1 MKLPFYLEGYFM
13 GLTDSSDSSSVRLIE
28 VQSAGR
34 HRYTLKLAKPLRQ
47 LPWRQLAIGQPLRI
61 EGQQSFQGVG
71 LPPKLK
77 AERVLFDP
85 AGLPALTVGEKTP
98 QAQPPVLEV
107 CTKGTCRRR
116 GALEL
121 CDRLKVE
128 AQTCAVEVRASGCLG
143 RCKQGIN
150 VRRSSDNQILSRLSP
165 QAATELLM
173 PWRTSSPDPIAIE
186 SASPDYAAVVHP

>member
-13 GLTDSSDSSSVRLIE
+13 GLADPLAQSDIRLIV
-28 VQSAGR
+28 VQSDGGN
-34 HRYTLKLAKPLRQ
+34 RYTLKLAKPLRR
-47 LPWRQLAIGQPLRI
+47 LPWQQLAIGQPLRI
-61 EGQQSFQGVG
+61 EGQQSFQGLG

-85 AGLPALTVGEKTP
+85 AGLPALASV
-98 QAQPPVLEV
+98 QANTQHQVPVLEV

-121 CDRLKVE
+121 CDRLKAE

-150 VRRSSDNQILSRLSP
+150 VRRSSDNKILSQLSP
-165 QAATELLM
+165 QEATELLA
-173 PWRTSSPDPIAIE
+173 PWRTATAAI
-186 SASPDYAAVVHP
+186 AAVS